1 MRRQDIASFIAKRAL
16 FALPLLLGVVVVNF
30 LLIHLAPGDPV
41 TVLVGD
47 NPVSPEYLAQIRAQF
62 GLDKPM
68 LQQLWLYLVQI
79 SQGNLGMSYSHH
91 QAVAALIF
99 DRVGNTLKLT
109 VTAMVIATIVGVFL
123 GIIAARFRGRALDG
137 ATQTITL
144 LGFSVPE
151 FWLGQILILLFA
163 VQLQWLPSGG
173 AFPIRT
179 GDAGFFQTLNYLILP
194 ALALS
199 FRYVALISRMTRA
212 SLLEVSNADYVTAA
226 RSRGL
231 SDGAVLRRHTLKNAA
246 PPVITVIGYN
256 LGFVIG
262 GSVMIET
269 VFSWPGIGRLLYE
282 SIGSRDYPVLIG
294 ILLIIS
300 VTVVIAN
307 LITDIVHMLIDPRVG
322 QQK

>member
-1 MRRQDIASFIAKRAL
+1 MRQAEIALFIAKRML
-16 FALPLLLGVVVVNF
+16 SALPLLLGVVVVNF
-30 LLIHLAPGDPV
+30 LLIQLAPGDPI

-47 NPVSPEYLAQIRAQF
+47 NPVSEEYLNQIRAEF
-62 GLDKPM
+62 GLDKPVWE
-68 LQQLWLYLVQI
+68 QLWIYVVQI
-79 SQGNLGMSYSHH
+79 LHGNLGTSYSRH
-91 QAVAALIF
+91 QPVTELLL
-99 DRVGNTLKLT
+99 DRAGNTLKLT
-109 VTAMVIATIVGVFL
+109 LTAILLATVVGGLL
-123 GIIAARFRGRALDG
+123 GVLAARFRGRPIDAG
-137 ATQTITL
+137 TQTVTL

-163 VQLQWLPSGG
+163 VNLQWLPSGG
-173 AFPIRT
+173 AYSIRT
-179 GDAGFFQTLNYLILP
+179 GDAGFFATLNYLILP
-194 ALALS
+194 AVALS

-212 SLLEVSNADYVTAA
+212 SLLEVSNADFVTAA
-226 RSRGL
+226 RARGL
-231 SDGAVLRRHTLKNAA
+231 SDGGILRRHTLKNAA

-256 LGFVIG
+256 FGFILG

-294 ILLIIS
+294 ILLVIS

-322 QQK
+322 QKA